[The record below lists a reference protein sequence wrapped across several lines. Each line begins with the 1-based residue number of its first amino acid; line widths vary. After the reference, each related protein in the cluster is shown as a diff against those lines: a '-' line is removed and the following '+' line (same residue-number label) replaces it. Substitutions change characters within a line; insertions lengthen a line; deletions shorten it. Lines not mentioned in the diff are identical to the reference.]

1 MADQF
6 ADALANIRFP
16 RFDAGMLKM
25 SEEMKAKQENVH
37 SINHLAE
44 ISKASTARE
53 FCARIDAQMKKF
65 DEALDQAHE
74 IGMTLVTFGP
84 SITIHVTGLGFHN
97 PSLIFFYG
105 VTEDGNEVQLVQHV
119 SQINFVLVK
128 LPRLH
133 PDEPKRPFG
142 FEQGVPSSE
151 ATI

>member
-1 MADQF
+1 MANQL
-6 ADALANIRFP
+6 ADALAGLRFP
-16 RFDAGMLKM
+16 RAALLEM

-44 ISKASTARE
+44 ISRASTARE
-53 FCARIDAQMKKF
+53 FCARIHTQMKKF

-74 IGMTLVTFGP
+74 IGMMLVTFGEA
-84 SITIHVTGLGFHN
+84 IIIHVARQGYHN
-97 PSLIFFYG
+97 PSLIFFHG

-119 SQINFVLVK
+119 SQTSFVLVK

-142 FEQGVPSSE
+142 FEQGVPRSE